1 MLPEPTKR
9 SRQPLSNTAP
19 EAVVDASG
27 VPLSGKAATQER
39 ILQAATSLFLEQGY
53 EQTTVA
59 QVAER
64 AGVSRATVFWH
75 FSDKAGLFREAFNR
89 LVEPFRRSIEHGHH
103 EPDPEKRFRDQLR
116 GYPEFI
122 AAHREAME
130 GFVRWAVE
138 ARDFR
143 ATMLDT
149 LLDMHQ
155 RYVGALTE
163 TISELSPESD
173 DPRAL
178 AVAVMGL
185 MDADLILSFFD
196 DSERRADERK
206 RAVAAVAQLVLK
218 RG

>member
-1 MLPEPTKR
+1 VG
-9 SRQPLSNTAP
+9 NTTR

-39 ILQAATSLFLEQGY
+39 ILQAATALFLEQGY

-89 LVEPFRRSIEHGHH
+89 LVEPFRRSIDQGFE
-103 EPDPEKRFRDQLR
+103 ESDPEKRLQELLTR
-116 GYPEFI
+116 YPNFI
-122 AAHREAME
+122 AEHREAIL
-130 GFVRWAVE
+130 GFVRWAME
-138 ARDFR
+138 AQDFR
-143 ATMLDT
+143 RSLVDT

-155 RYVGALTE
+155 RYIGAITE
-163 TISELSPESD
+163 TLAEITPEGE

-178 AVAVMGL
+178 AVALMGL
-185 MDADLILSFFD
+185 IDIDTVLSVVD
-196 DSERRADERK
+196 DSERRSEERK
-206 RAVAAVAQLVLK
+206 AAVDAVARILPRKVRPA
-218 RG
+218 G